1 MVHKALLTIRE
12 IEPKWHKILLLTRN
26 KNMKKKSIKLFIK
39 ALLMFAMPLAYCA
52 NEPVMP
58 SLAPVLKNIMPAIV
72 NVAVQGYLPNT
83 TAGGNAGLEQG
94 LPNNKPIPPK
104 NALPAP
110 GRKFESIGSGV
121 VMDPEHGIIIT
132 NDHVIRNAS
141 LITITLQDGRRL
153 KARLIGSDSETDLAV
168 LKIDAKNLKSLVIGD
183 SDKLEV
189 GDFVVAIGNP
199 FGLNS
204 FGNSQSATFG
214 IVSALKRSDLNI
226 EGVENFIQTD
236 AAINPG
242 NSGGALVNAKGEL
255 IGINTAILSPY
266 GGNVGIGFAI
276 PVNMVKDVAQQ
287 IIKFGSIHR
296 GLMGIFVQPLT
307 PELAHSMGYPEDL
320 QGALVSQVNQDSPAE
335 AAGLKSGDII
345 VQIDDTKITQATQV
359 KTTISLLRVGSTAQI
374 KVQRDNKLLT
384 LNAIVTDIKK
394 HEQQLQSNN
403 PFLYGL
409 ALRAFEQESPPHGN
423 VTGVQV
429 VGASES
435 SAGWR
440 AGLRPGDIIISANKT
455 PVKDVK
461 SLQTIAQEK
470 KQELLVQVLRGPGAI
485 YLLII

>member
-1 MVHKALLTIRE
+1 MI
-12 IEPKWHKILLLTRN
+12 TR
-26 KNMKKKSIKLFIK
+26 IKLFIST
-39 ALLMFAMPLAYCA
+39 LLFFISCSNYAS
-52 NEPVMP
+52 NESLP
-58 SLAPVLKNIMPAIV
+58 SLAPMLKDIMPAIV
-72 NVAVQGYLPNT
+72 NVAVQGYLPGDSGPPGA
-83 TAGGNAGLEQG
+83 AGDDEGDNEKQ
-94 LPNNKPIPPK
+94 PQPSKTPQK
-104 NALPAP
+104 

-121 VMDPEHGIIIT
+121 IIDPNNGVIIT
-132 NDHVIRNAS
+132 NDHVIRNAN

-153 KARLIGSDSETDLAV
+153 KARLIGGDSETDLAV

-183 SDKLEV
+183 SDGLQV

-242 NSGGALVNAKGEL
+242 NSGGALVNTKGEL

-287 IIKFGSIHR
+287 IIKYGSIHR
-296 GLMGIFVQPLT
+296 GLMGIFVQHLT
-307 PELAHSMGYPEDL
+307 PELAQSMGYPENF
-320 QGALVSQVNQDSPAE
+320 QGALVAQVNENSPAE
-335 AAGLKSGDII
+335 QAGLKAGDII
-345 VQIDDTKITQATQV
+345 TQINDTKITQATQV
-359 KTTISLLRVGSTAQI
+359 KTTISLLRVGTTAKI
-374 KVQRDNKLLT
+374 VVQRDNKSLT
-384 LNAIVTDIKK
+384 LSALVTDVKS
-394 HEQQLQSNN
+394 HEQKLQSNN

-409 ALRAFEQESPPHGN
+409 ALRAYDQESPPHGH
-423 VTGVQV
+423 VKGVQI
-429 VGASES
+429 VGASEN

-440 AGLRPGDIIISANKT
+440 AGLRPGDVIISANKQ
-455 PVKDVK
+455 PVKD
-461 SLQTIAQEK
+461 LQELQKIAQAK
-470 KQELLVQVLRGPGAI
+470 KQQLLVQVLRGPGAL